1 LMFKKTEQSKV
12 KYVM

>member
-1 LMFKKTEQSKV
+1 MFKKTEQSKV